1 MLGRAIYGKLIT
13 NHEKLQNNH
22 HLRLRGVK
30 NLRDLG
36 GYRTIDGKTIRRGV
50 LYRSGALHRLTDKDL
65 KQLSALDLDSIIDFR
80 TTREKEIRPDRHP
93 LETSIRRVEIP
104 IMDSST
110 KVWHDSGREVVKSF
124 TSSDSIKYMCATNH
138 ELATQFTPEMAQ
150 FLRAL
155 SSANGRPVLFHCAA
169 GKDRTGFAAA
179 ILLRILGVPQDIVL
193 EDYLLTNQYF
203 LVSNRWG
210 LLLMYLLKGRR
221 YASMVKTFMQA
232 NPAFLNTAFDAI
244 DHNHGSFE
252 NYVSCGLGLSPRDIE
267 HLKDLYL
274 E

>member
-1 MLGRAIYGKLIT
+1 MLDQVFYRKMVVDKTNLKKNRHLKL
-13 NHEKLQNNH
+13 N
-22 HLRLRGVK
+22 GAK

-36 GYRTIDGKTIRRGV
+36 GYQTMEGKAVRWGV
-50 LYRSGALHRLTDKDL
+50 LYRSDALHRLTDKDL
-65 KQLSALDLDSIIDFR
+65 VQLSVLDLDCVIDFR
-80 TTREKEIRPDRHP
+80 TSHEKELRPDR
-93 LETSIRRVEIP
+93 LTTGMTIRRVEIP
-104 IMDSST
+104 ILDSST
-110 KVWHDSGREVVKSF
+110 KAWHESGEEVVKSF
-124 TSSDSIKYMCATNH
+124 TSSDSIKYMCATNY

-150 FLRAL
+150 FLREL

-179 ILLRILGVPQDIVL
+179 ILLRILGVPQELVM

-203 LVSNRWG
+203 LVSNRWD

-232 NPAFLNTAFDAI
+232 NPEFLNTAFDAI
-244 DHNHGSFE
+244 DRDHGSFE
-252 NYVSCGLGLSPRDIE
+252 NYVKYGLGLSPRDIE
-267 HLKDLYL
+267 HLRNLYL